1 MILWDPSMRPVTKA
15 VDSAHVLKIL
25 LAVHAT
31 YVKQA
36 IGGFIH
42 KGNVWNVLV
51 VLMEQLH
58 LGAMM

>member
-1 MILWDPSMRPVTKA
+1 MKSVTKA

-36 IGGFIH
+36 TGGFIH
-42 KGNVWNVLV
+42 KVNVWNVLV

-58 LGAMM
+58 LSAMM